1 MPNNERRGFRRFL
14 PHLIVLAGLIVLA
27 VVSLNTPNSVP
38 EDYSPRI
45 LRNTRSDSSGCPPA
59 SNSA

>member
-27 VVSLNTPNSVP
+27 V
-38 EDYSPRI
+38 I
-45 LRNTRSDSSGCPPA
+45 LVIEGFKTLSKQGKKA
-59 SNSA
+59 QA